1 MLLTEYP
8 VDETRFYSTGQSAG
22 SMVSQRFSIA
32 FPRYF
37 AAVAATSAGI
47 APNANGTVPIEG
59 VTYPAANEVIPHYFV
74 YGQGDLPNIAG
85 TLWDGLENTLDQM
98 VRYHLANSGLTVD
111 DVEANPG
118 VRHGFMDR
126 YETWEWR
133 QPETG
138 VTIYKLT
145 LNHVRSHNTIPEE
158 TPSLWDYAQHFSREI
173 SATGDVSRYYSPSGF
188 RIPGD
193 RIQIA

>member
-8 VDETRFYSTGQSAG
+8 VDETRFYSTGHSAG